1 MGVCFYKPRVLPG
14 SLDDAYVVSDDASP
28 RAENHRFD
36 HTSADSS
43 PMIKSEYNKPENT
56 LRSTNISDF
65 SAQPS
70 MLDCVRM
77 MPPKEKQLYRLL
89 DKPISL
95 EGITPHH
102 KECSFASKAMK
113 FSDDNLDLV
122 FFNRLGLSV
131 SSLKGKKDCRYNQD
145 DYVLMLEGDKIL
157 LGVFDG
163 HGADGHKVSSI
174 ARSKLPE
181 LILGHEEFD
190 RNIVKSFEDG
200 FDELNKLL
208 TKQIKTEGNKVG
220 FSYSGTTAT
229 VAIIKDD
236 KITIGNVGDSRAVL
250 AKRSQGGY
258 EAIRLTYDH
267 KPEIPHELYR
277 IQNKGGEVVV
287 KDNKYRVYGKNKK
300 IPGLNMSR
308 ALGDKFAQSI
318 GVIAEPSIFMHTI
331 QEEDEYLIICSDGVW
346 EHIEDSEAVDLVRKS
361 GASIKKATE
370 DLSKL
375 ACSRW
380 KTKGKRCDDITV
392 MICYLKGS
400 YMSYMKNRVQ

>member
-1 MGVCFYKPRVLPG
+1 LPG
-14 SLDDAYVVSDDASP
+14 SADDAYVISNDVSPLEERHRCDHSP
-28 RAENHRFD
+28 AE
-36 HTSADSS
+36 SS
-43 PMIKSEYNKPENT
+43 PVINFECGKPENT
-56 LRSTNISDF
+56 LRSTNISDY
-65 SAQPS
+65 SVQPS
-70 MLDCVRM
+70 MLDCVRIVS
-77 MPPKEKQLYRLL
+77 PKERQLYRLL
-89 DKPISL
+89 DKPVSL
-95 EGITPHH
+95 EGTLPHH

-113 FSDDNLDLV
+113 FSDDNLDLA

-145 DYVLMLEGDKIL
+145 DFILMLEGDKIL

-163 HGADGHKVSSI
+163 HGADGHRVSSI

-181 LILGHEEFD
+181 FILNHDEFD
-190 RNIVKSFEDG
+190 INIVKSFEDG
-200 FDELNKLL
+200 FEELNKLL
-208 TKQIKTEGNKVG
+208 TKQIKTEGNQVG

-277 IQNKGGEVVV
+277 IQNKGGEVII

-318 GVIAEPSIFMHTI
+318 GVIAEPSIFMQTV

-361 GASIKKATE
+361 GANIKKATE

-380 KTKGKRCDDITV
+380 KAKGKRCDDITV

-400 YMSYMKNRVQ
+400 YLRYMKNRVQ

>member
-14 SLDDAYVVSDDASP
+14 SVDDAYVISNDVSP
-28 RAENHRFD
+28 RAGNHRFD
-36 HTSADSS
+36 PNQADSS
-43 PMIKSEYNKPENT
+43 PVMNFECNKPENT
-56 LRSTNISDF
+56 FRSTNISDY
-65 SAQPS
+65 SVQPS
-70 MLDCVRM
+70 MLDCIRLV
-77 MPPKEKQLYRLL
+77 PPNEKQLYRLL

-95 EGITPHH
+95 EGIAPLH
-102 KECSFASKAMK
+102 KECNFASKAMK
-113 FSDDNLDLV
+113 FSDDNLDLA

-131 SSLKGKKDCRYNQD
+131 SSLKGKKECRYNQD
-145 DYVLMLEGDKIL
+145 DFILMLEVDKIL

-163 HGADGHKVSSI
+163 HGAEGHKVSNI

-181 LILGHEEFD
+181 FILGHDEFH
-190 RNIVKSFEDG
+190 RNTVKSFEDG

-208 TKQIKTEGNKVG
+208 TKQIKTEGNQVG

-258 EAIRLTYDH
+258 EAIRLTCDH
-267 KPEIPHELYR
+267 KPEIPHEFYR
-277 IQNKGGEVVV
+277 IQNKGGEVIV
-287 KDNKYRVYGKNKK
+287 KDSKYRIYGKNKK

-361 GASIKKATE
+361 GANIKKATE

-380 KTKGKRCDDITV
+380 KTQGKRSDDITV
-392 MICYLKGS
+392 IICYLKGS